1 MRKKDAKATLGCGC
15 VGLLLIGM
23 CGLFPIGL
31 FFGPS
36 RNPPTDLTPL
46 TPLIRSEAVR
56 IGNCGSVLAFDYKSN
71 GTCLETLD
79 SEVVIPADTIRVA
92 SNKSIEVEVA
102 FDHLELTPDSL
113 FATVSR
119 FEIIPDPRI
128 SRDRDI
134 VKNGDYFHP
143 CRIDGGRAI
152 VSFCPWHYSR
162 FTDEGGGTVKLEL
175 VLETTSGRFSKAWA
189 FDVLPRGESVS
200 AVDDRQRI
208 AQDLKPS
215 SLPVAVLP
223 NIAKPVVDRERQA
236 QGKLRLGKQ
245 FIEMG
250 RPASSVPWLV
260 AVLEQFPETA
270 AAKEAELLYPTVTGK
285 KYERV
290 ATQKAVIDLE
300 EGDGRTSRP

>member
-36 RNPPTDLTPL
+36 RNPPNEL

-56 IGNCGSVLAFDYKSN
+56 IGDYSHASLFDFKEYNGS
-71 GTCLETLD
+71 CLTTLD
-79 SEVVIPADTIRVA
+79 SEVELPTDTIRVTG
-92 SNKSIEVEVA
+92 KKVVEVEVT
-102 FDHLELTPDSL
+102 FDYMQLTPDSL
-113 FATVSR
+113 LGLSSR
-119 FEIIPDPRI
+119 FEIIPDARQSRSRQGVRI
-128 SRDRDI
+128 GRF
-134 VKNGDYFHP
+134 YP
-143 CRIDGGRAI
+143 CRIDGKRAI
-152 VSFCPWHYSR
+152 VLFWPWHYVDYS
-162 FTDEGGGTVKLEL
+162 TGGTVKLEL
-175 VLETTSGRFSKAWA
+175 ILDTSSGRFSKIWV
-189 FDVLPRGESVS
+189 FDVLPAGESVS
-200 AVDDRQRI
+200 AIDDRQRL

-223 NIAKPVVDRERQA
+223 DIAKPVVDRERQA

-245 FIEMG
+245 FIDQG
-250 RPASSVPWLV
+250 RPADSVPWLI

-270 AAKEAELLYPTVTGK
+270 AAKEAELLYPRVTGK
-285 KYERV
+285 KFERV
-290 ATQKAVIDLE
+290 ATQKTVIDQE